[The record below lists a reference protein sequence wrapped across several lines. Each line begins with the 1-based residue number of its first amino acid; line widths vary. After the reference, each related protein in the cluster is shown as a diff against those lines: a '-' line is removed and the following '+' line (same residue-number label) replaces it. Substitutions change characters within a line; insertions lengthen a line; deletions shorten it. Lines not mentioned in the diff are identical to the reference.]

1 MPTASGPCRFGQYS
15 PFISQLIARN
25 EIEDV
30 AVFSPQAEN
39 SYTELGGNEFT
50 LKLWSCLVIADI
62 MQDIYSILL
71 TNAVDKDLAL
81 EIYNKESKRIIEVFE
96 HSPNFRDLQKTLKTV
111 AKNFQKIPVKRHV
124 NETPTILLTGEIF
137 VRHDDISRQFLVEK
151 LAQQGFATKVS
162 SVMEWIYYTDWCF
175 EKGLSADMPNFQ
187 KRVSLFLRA
196 TWMRRYEKTYKKIMV
211 QSDLFQYR
219 LENVDHI
226 ISNIQH
232 LINPELTG
240 EAVLTVGSAITE
252 IFRQYCG
259 VIAIGPFGCMPNR
272 LSEAILSREMGTE
285 LPFLAIESDGN
296 LFPQIITAKLEV
308 FILQALRLQRKM
320 MYSNRKSLTEFGPAD
335 DQFQWSVRK

>member
-1 MPTASGPCRFGQYS
+1 
-15 PFISQLIARN
+15 
-25 EIEDV
+25 
-30 AVFSPQAEN
+30 
-39 SYTELGGNEFT
+39 
-50 LKLWSCLVIADI
+50 
-62 MQDIYSILL
+62 
-71 TNAVDKDLAL
+71 
-81 EIYNKESKRIIEVFE
+81 
-96 HSPNFRDLQKTLKTV
+96 
-111 AKNFQKIPVKRHV
+111 V

-175 EKGLSADMPNFQ
+175 EKGLSADMPKFQ
-187 KRVSLFLRA
+187 KRISLFLRS

-219 LENVDHI
+219 LENVDHL

-240 EAVLTVGSAITE
+240 EAVLTVGAAITE
-252 IFRQYCG
+252 IFHQYCG

-308 FILQALRLQRKM
+308 FILQALRLQKKM
-320 MYSNRKSLTEFGPAD
+320 MYSKRKST
-335 DQFQWSVRK
+335 